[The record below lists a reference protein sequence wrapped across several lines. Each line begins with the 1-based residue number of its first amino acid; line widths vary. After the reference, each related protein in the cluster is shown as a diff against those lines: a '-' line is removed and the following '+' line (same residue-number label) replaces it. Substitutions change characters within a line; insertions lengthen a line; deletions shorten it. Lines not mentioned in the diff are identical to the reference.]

1 MQDTWKME
9 EEKEFVET
17 CAANFSVIVG
27 GPSKGLSVVGSGAQ
41 GHRGDEDDLG
51 KEGFKATERSTSK
64 GGRGGSERFRLIFKI
79 YQFDRVDCLSLK
91 FMRGEEFR
99 EINGSFFLNIDGCFC
114 VID

>member
-51 KEGFKATERSTSK
+51 TEGFKATERSTSK
-64 GGRGGSERFRLIFKI
+64 GGRGGSERFRLIFKF

>member
-64 GGRGGSERFRLIFKI
+64 GGRGGSERFRLIFKF
-79 YQFDRVDCLSLK
+79 YRFDRVDYLSLN
-91 FMRGEEFR
+91 FMRR
-99 EINGSFFLNIDGCFC
+99 EKGSERSMVLSF
-114 VID
+114 